1 MVCGG
6 TADPRA
12 KSLESVGESVAK
24 LQFSF
29 YYRCAIL
36 SCLGGFYQLTCDGF
50 AAIVPSFFMR
60 ERSGKNK
67 KIWCERCENIRAE

>member
-1 MVCGG
+1 MVCGV

-12 KSLESVGESVAK
+12 KSPESVGESVAK

-29 YYRCAIL
+29 YYRCAIP
-36 SCLGGFYQLTCDGF
+36 SCLGGFYQLTCDEF

-67 KIWCERCENIRAE
+67 KIWCEKCEDIRAE

>member
-1 MVCGG
+1 MVCGV

-12 KSLESVGESVAK
+12 KSPESVGESVAK

-29 YYRCAIL
+29 YYRCAIP

-67 KIWCERCENIRAE
+67 NLRCERCENIRAE

>member
-1 MVCGG
+1 MVCGV
-6 TADPRA
+6 TADARA
-12 KSLESVGESVAK
+12 KSPESVGESVAK

-29 YYRCAIL
+29 YYRCAIP
-36 SCLGGFYQLTCDGF
+36 SCLGWFYQLTCDGF

-67 KIWCERCENIRAE
+67 N